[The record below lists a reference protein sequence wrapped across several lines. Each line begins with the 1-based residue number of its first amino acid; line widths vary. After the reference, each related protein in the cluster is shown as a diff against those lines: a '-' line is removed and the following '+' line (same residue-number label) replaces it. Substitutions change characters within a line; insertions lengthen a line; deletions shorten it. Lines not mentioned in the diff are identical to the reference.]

1 MKLVESYEQENFIFT
16 DEICPFRGTFIS
28 FITIMQKITRL
39 FPKFLELS
47 LMKMSSLEKFGS
59 AFNRKTATYLDA
71 VRRISLC
78 LYIFIKYSQ
87 VSIIRPGLIIYNIF
101 EVPLVLVL

>member
-1 MKLVESYEQENFIFT
+1 MKLVESYERENFIFT

-28 FITIMQKITRL
+28 FITIMQKITKL

-78 LYIFIKYSQ
+78 LYTFIKFSGSGDSPTRDKTFTCDI
-87 VSIIRPGLIIYNIF
+87 VTS
-101 EVPLVLVL
+101 